1 MLCDSFFFL
10 VILTCFI
17 YVVRNIMLTLKWSS
31 SNPNKSHQH
40 NFDPTTGIP
49 PPPPKRRNR
58 ITEAEAADSTT
69 LFLRLPPTIES
80 SSFPDELET
89 LRLLAQRAME
99 DELNVGVAP
108 DSKDRITAADEPAL
122 RVTVRQPDAEKNYG
136 FLGFDSHTAAL
147 TTLISLTGNEDGGL
161 ISADK
166 LGVDVKDGKNAVH
179 MEGVTVYWAGSQP
192 KVNDGP
198 GYDLQ
203 QRTDCWFC
211 LESPTYL

>member
-1 MLCDSFFFL
+1 M
-10 VILTCFI
+10 
-17 YVVRNIMLTLKWSS
+17 
-31 SNPNKSHQH
+31 
-40 NFDPTTGIP
+40 
-49 PPPPKRRNR
+49 
-58 ITEAEAADSTT
+58 
-69 LFLRLPPTIES
+69 
-80 SSFPDELET
+80 
-89 LRLLAQRAME
+89 
-99 DELNVGVAP
+99 NVDVAP
-108 DSKDRITAADEPAL
+108 DSKYRITAADEPAL

-147 TTLISLTGNEDGGL
+147 TTLISLMGNGNGGL
-161 ISADK
+161 IGADK